1 MARIFNIYFTFEG
14 LMYNAVV
21 SVRST
26 PFLTEYT
33 LNNFNEHLLEF
44 LPGNKILSQA
54 PGHFVFQNAS
64 SQNSIALMNSIIKA
78 VSEHMHATEA

>member
-14 LMYNAVV
+14 MMYSAVV

-26 PFLTEYT
+26 PFFSEYT
-33 LNNFNEHLLEF
+33 LRNCNEELMQL
-44 LPGNKILSQA
+44 LPGDKILSQA

-64 SQNSIALMNSIIKA
+64 ATNSAPLMEAIIRA
-78 VSEHMHATEA
+78 VSEHMHTTEA